1 MTRRDGYN
9 CSAMNHELKLYQHEL
24 APAASLTVNMD
35 GVSAIYVLSGGL
47 RVRCGSFTGVLGAN
61 SVFHSAKAAQF
72 AAGNLATV
80 VLRWQLTR
88 AGMPEAP
95 ATGDGCISTLLLNAP
110 LQLDIAK
117 DYLLRCDRV
126 DFPPGGEALT
136 HTHRGGGIRCLL
148 FGGIEIHTNNTV
160 HRYLPLE
167 PWFEAGPDPVYAKA
181 SPAVAS
187 GFARVMILPRELL
200 GKSSIA
206 YVNAEDLD
214 KPKNQKY
221 QVFIDTPIALPA

>member
-1 MTRRDGYN
+1 
-9 CSAMNHELKLYQHEL
+9 MNYELGLYKDEA
-24 APAASLTVNMD
+24 APQATIHLPAGDSVRAL
-35 GVSAIYVLSGGL
+35 YVFSGGL
-47 RVRCGSFTGVLGAN
+47 RVSTGSFSGVLGAN
-61 SVFHSAKAAQF
+61 SALHTPEAVQL
-72 AAGNLATV
+72 AAGHLPTV
-80 VLRWQLTR
+80 ALRWQLTR
-88 AGMPEAP
+88 AGAP
-95 ATGDGCISTLLLNAP
+95 DGRATGDGVASVKLLGAALP
-110 LQLDIAK
+110 LEPTIA
-117 DYLLRCDRV
+117 YLLRCDRV
-126 DFPPGGEALT
+126 DFPAGGAALT

-200 GKSSIA
+200 GQSSIS
-206 YVNAEDLD
+206 YVKAEDLD

-221 QVFIDTPIALPA
+221 QIFIDTPITLPG